1 MPGRVRDVREVSGT
15 PGRTDT
21 AFGTTGLG
29 IILSILAVAINTHNF
44 RVKSWPEGHRPERS
58 NADEEEPEGSNSA
71 QQHQEEAGVSDS
83 AQGVTQLAPTVCAS
97 SSSLGHSCPHSL
109 GGCKARTEMEPVKA
123 TRVWQKDKTLS
134 WQLTILR
141 LMGMQDPAVHW
152 PRQQPCATP
161 SPQSFCLAAG
171 LAGTP
176 MASPPGG
183 HCDKGGLN
191 TPLLAAIEQEPIPA
205 IRATSATSAGRTG
218 QTEHRGQL
226 DDSDRSQIQT
236 DDNRSTQR

>member
-1 MPGRVRDVREVSGT
+1 MAHREEQTQHLEPLAWES
-15 PGRTDT
+15 
-21 AFGTTGLG
+21 
-29 IILSILAVAINTHNF
+29 SILAVAINTHNF

-58 NADEEEPEGSNSA
+58 NVDEEEPEGSNSA

-83 AQGVTQLAPTVCAS
+83 AQGVNQLAPTVCTS

-123 TRVWQKDKTLS
+123 SRVWQKDKTLS

-161 SPQSFCLAAG
+161 SPQSFSLAAG

-191 TPLLAAIEQEPIPA
+191 TLLLAAIEQEPIPA
-205 IRATSATSAGRTG
+205 TGATVLLLEEGRGKPNTEVSWMTG
-218 QTEHRGQL
+218 TDPRYRMMTT
-226 DDSDRSQIQT
+226 DPPKDSDGLLS
-236 DDNRSTQR
+236 